1 MKAINKSS
9 HLKVIDWSTLFV
21 KTNLKELQKKF
32 VFGKIAV
39 GKITPCIF
47 NKKIPSQVPFSGK
60 LTKKIVKFWRIFR
73 CTKTVIVNVKHKFH
87 LESR

>member
-39 GKITPCIF
+39 GKITSCNF

-60 LTKKIVKFWRIFR
+60 LTKKIVKFWRISR